1 MGNGQGT
8 KRNNSAP
15 GVNPTQ
21 GVNSAPGVNPTQG
34 VNSVQGVNSAP
45 KVNSGQTLQTVK
57 APVGGSRKRRCWK
70 KNVRGGMATV
80 HWDQI
85 PMRQPPNDVMEKA
98 TTAPRSLLGG
108 RRRSHKR
115 RGHKKS
121 HKAKRHHRR
130 SKRHHRKH

>member
-1 MGNGQGT
+1 MGSGYSGQGT
-8 KRNNSAP
+8 RKNISGSQVVNSAP
-15 GVNPTQ
+15 TAPTVPTAQ
-21 GVNSAPGVNPTQG
+21 GVNSAPI
-34 VNSVQGVNSAP
+34 
-45 KVNSGQTLQTVK
+45 VNSGQTLQTVK
-57 APVGGSRKRRCWK
+57 PPVGGSRKRRCWK

-85 PMRQPPNDVMEKA
+85 PMHQPPNDVMEEA

>member
-1 MGNGQGT
+1 MGQEQSR
-8 KRNNSAP
+8 KNNSA
-15 GVNPTQ
+15 Q
-21 GVNSAPGVNPTQG
+21 GVNSSQVPQR
-34 VNSVQGVNSAP
+34 VNSSPVAQGVNSAP

-85 PMRQPPNDVMEKA
+85 PMRQPPNDIMEEA

-115 RGHKKS
+115 KGHKKS

-130 SKRHHRKH
+130 SKRHHRK